1 MSPKTPRNVFGADLA
16 KVLCSRFGYQVR
28 AQTGSHM
35 IVVPSGDESKHIAIP
50 AHKPLKVGT
59 LTAIIRTFEA
69 QTGQSRDELLK
80 LL

>member
-1 MSPKTPRNVFGADLA
+1 LSPKTPRNVFGTDLA
-16 KVLCSRFGYQVR
+16 KVLCNRFGYQIR
-28 AQTGSHM
+28 TQTGSHI
-35 IVVPSGDESKHIAIP
+35 IVVPAGDESKHIAIP

-59 LTAIIRTFEA
+59 LTAIIRAFEA